1 MGTSLGK
8 LWELVMDREA
18 WRAAVQGV
26 AKSQTWLRLN
36 WTELAPLDIP
46 FPSLLLLSLISYIL
60 VSFPKAFLEQDM
72 NAFTNREIH
81 VIIICIWIH
90 FKNISIKF
98 KTEMKS
104 NAICNSPKIGKL
116 SELCERLLHLKI
128 QNIGT
133 SLVFQWLR
141 LYVSNASGASLI
153 PGFPCCIM
161 RPKNKIKVTVRLLK
175 NTNHF
180 WEKDMS

>member
-1 MGTSLGK
+1 
-8 LWELVMDREA
+8 
-18 WRAAVQGV
+18 
-26 AKSQTWLRLN
+26 
-36 WTELAPLDIP
+36 
-46 FPSLLLLSLISYIL
+46 
-60 VSFPKAFLEQDM
+60 
-72 NAFTNREIH
+72 
-81 VIIICIWIH
+81 
-90 FKNISIKF
+90 
-98 KTEMKS
+98 MKS

-180 WEKDMS
+180 LTNWI